1 MTQKQ
6 AFLHKECLFFI
17 KSNTMIKKTSFILMI
32 LCLFSISAFSQK
44 KGAAVKKSN
53 KNVYLQLYSVRE
65 DIKKDFKGT
74 IAAVAKAGY
83 TGIEA
88 AGYSDGKFYGLTPAE
103 FKKELNA
110 VGMKALSSHAGQ
122 SLAENVQDTD
132 WNSVW
137 EWWDTA
143 IAAHKAA
150 GMKYIV
156 TAWMSAP
163 KTLADLKV
171 YCDYYNKVGEKCNA
185 AGLRFGYHNHD
196 FEFNKIEGEVMYD
209 FMLKNTDPAK
219 VFFQMDVYW
228 TVMGRKGPVDYFNE
242 YPGRF
247 EILHIKDNK
256 ELGQSGMVGFDAIFK
271 NTAKAGAK
279 YMVVEVEKYNY
290 EPLKSIKLSY
300 DYLKN
305 NPLFKADYSK

>member
-6 AFLHKECLFFI
+6 AFLHKECLFFY

-32 LCLFSISAFSQK
+32 LCLFSISVFSQK

-65 DIKKDFKGT
+65 DINKDFKGT
-74 IAAVAKAGY
+74 IAAVVKAGY

-132 WNSVW
+132 WKAVW

-156 TAWMSAP
+156 TAWMSTP

-196 FEFNKIEGEVMYD
+196 FEFNNIEGELMYD

-228 TVMGRKGPVDYFNE
+228 VVMGRKAPVDYFNE

-300 DYLKN
+300 DYLKT